1 MNYTTA
7 REEMIACAP
16 HKIDD
21 KLNAEFQINSGKV
34 FDAVT
39 LVMRE
44 TVAWTY
50 VMPLAKKR
58 DGHGP
63 ITALYRHYLGL
74 NNINNQA
81 SAAENVLNMTT
92 YTGEMHHWNFEKY
105 PTLHKKQHGILEGLM
120 EQPGIQR
127 YRQRYQGLPSYG
139 WHHNQ

>member
-44 TVAWTY
+44 TVARTY
-50 VMPLAKKR
+50 VKPLAKKC
-58 DGHGP
+58 DGHGL
-63 ITALYRHYLGL
+63 ITALYKHYLGL

-81 SAAENVLNMTT
+81 SAAEYVLNMTT
-92 YTGEMHHWNFEKY
+92 YTGEMHHWNFEKHA
-105 PTLHKKQHGILEGLM
+105 TLHKKQHGILESLM
-120 EQPGIQR
+120 EQPWIQR
-127 YRQRYQGLPSYG
+127 Y
-139 WHHNQ
+139 